1 MAAVAVMS
9 PLPGVCVRV
18 KNSFLDFSHE
28 GDELSNDHK
37 GSARF
42 RSLSEKTADRCD
54 RSPCGSSLSTAVS
67 TPKKPGFDQNLTP
80 STLSEEDLS
89 DRHLSLSS
97 IEQGW
102 ESEQLQFHC
111 DNEYRHPDY
120 DHSNR
125 WADYHPAEDYHF
137 MDQSYYVGH
146 ENAELHVP
154 SWGATTIKP
163 QAACNS
169 YANAEP
175 EVTTLMVRHIPCRF
189 TQEEVM
195 RHLDSLGYAR
205 KYDFFY
211 LPQDIR
217 SRSNLGYAFVNFV
230 DAATAKSCSETI
242 SGHAFGGCRSRKV
255 CIVVPAHI
263 QGLNNL
269 ITHFRS
275 TAVMRSGHGP
285 LFLNNALPVPQM
297 ELLKPATPEHPQGHR
312 QGHRK
317 QYTEHGDHWHQRE
330 GFQDRR
336 SRNRHR

>member
-1 MAAVAVMS
+1 
-9 PLPGVCVRV
+9 V

-28 GDELSNDHK
+28 SDGLFNDHK

-42 RSLSEKTADRCD
+42 RSLSEKTTDRSD
-54 RSPCGSSLSTAVS
+54 RSPCGSPISTAAS
-67 TPKKPGFDQNLTP
+67 TPTKSGFDQNLTP

-89 DRHLSLSS
+89 DRHLSISS
-97 IEQGW
+97 TEQGW
-102 ESEQLQFHC
+102 ESEQLQFNC
-111 DNEYRHPDY
+111 DNDYHHPDF
-120 DHSNR
+120 HNSNR
-125 WADYHPAEDYHF
+125 WADYQAPEEYHYNH
-137 MDQSYYVGH
+137 QSYGYAGP
-146 ENAELHVP
+146 ENAELHSP
-154 SWGATTIKP
+154 AWGATTFEP
-163 QAACNS
+163 QAAYNG
-169 YANAEP
+169 YADPEEP
-175 EVTTLMVRHIPCRF
+175 QVTTLMIRHIPCRF

-195 RHLDSLGYAR
+195 RHLDSLGYAS

-230 DAATAKSCSETI
+230 DAATAKSCQETI

-263 QGLNNL
+263 QGLDNL
-269 ITHFRS
+269 LTHFRS

-297 ELLKPATPEHPQGHR
+297 ELLKPLMPEPHQGHR

-317 QYTEHGDHWHQRE
+317 QYADNGDHWHQRD

>member
-9 PLPGVCVRV
+9 PALPGVCVRV

-28 GDELSNDHK
+28 NDGLVNDLK
-37 GSARF
+37 GTARR
-42 RSLSEKTADRCD
+42 RSLSEKTTERSDC
-54 RSPCGSSLSTAVS
+54 SPCGSALSTVAS
-67 TPKKPGFDQNLTP
+67 TPTKQGFDPNLTP
-80 STLSEEDLS
+80 STLSEEDSS
-89 DRHLSLSS
+89 DRHLSISS
-97 IEQGW
+97 TEPTW
-102 ESEQLQFHC
+102 SFNC
-111 DNEYRHPDY
+111 DAEYLHPDFNNA
-120 DHSNR
+120 NR
-125 WADYHPAEDYHF
+125 WADYHASEEYQYNV
-137 MDQSYYVGH
+137 MDQAYYPGP
-146 ENAELHVP
+146 ENAELHAP
-154 SWGATTIKP
+154 NWGTTTFEP
-163 QAACNS
+163 QVAYNS
-169 YANAEP
+169 YAEP
-175 EVTTLMVRHIPCRF
+175 EDPGVTTLMIRHIPCRF

-195 RHLDSLGYAR
+195 RHLDSLGYGR

-230 DAATAKSCSETI
+230 DAATAKSCQDTI

-263 QGLNNL
+263 QGLDNL
-269 ITHFRS
+269 VTHFRS

-297 ELLKPATPEHPQGHR
+297 ELLKPAAPEPPQGHR

-317 QYTEHGDHWHQRE
+317 QYTENGDNWHRD